1 VGGWRARG
9 LAPVRALVA
18 GLTGQLG
25 HGIVETAGEGLE
37 LVPLVRPIGRRSAT
51 RRVQAAFRE
60 RPELAAA
67 TVEGDVTQ
75 RRFGLDDE
83 AVRRLAPEIDVVLNV
98 AGETDWA
105 APQRRLFGTN
115 VLGAANGLE
124 LARALHDAG
133 GRCSLY
139 CYASSVHAAG
149 GLGGRIAEAELG
161 PDADRTPYE
170 QSKWLGEQAVLE
182 GARRDGGPAVA
193 VARIGGLVGSSV
205 TGHTV
210 KRNSL
215 YTLADRWDDLPRGLM
230 PLHPR
235 GRVDML
241 PRDLAADALLRM
253 VEGVR
258 TTRPPQPV
266 IAHVCAGEAAPSTS
280 ALLRAVRSLD
290 LVGARSRVRTL
301 PVPRRPLVWATQNAE
316 RFLTLS
322 SGDRNVVM
330 GLRYLAIDRIF
341 ERARLAQLAGELPA
355 PSVELLVR
363 LVFGISPPLPEPAP
377 EAGSLARFRG

>member
-1 VGGWRARG
+1 M
-9 LAPVRALVA
+9 RALVA

-25 HGIVETAGEGLE
+25 HGLVETAGDRLE
-37 LVPLVRPIGRRSAT
+37 IVPLVRPVGRRGPA
-51 RRVQAAFRE
+51 RRVESAFRD

-105 APQRRLFGTN
+105 APQRRLFGAN

-133 GRCSLY
+133 GRCGLY
-139 CYASSVHAAG
+139 CYASSIHAAG
-149 GLGGRIAEAELG
+149 GMAGRIAEVQLG

-170 QSKWLGEQAVLE
+170 QTKWLGEQAVLE
-182 GARRDGGPAVA
+182 GGRGDGPAVA
-193 VARIGGLVGSSV
+193 VARMGGLVGSSR

-230 PLHPR
+230 PVHPR

-241 PRDLAADALLRM
+241 PRDMAAEALIGL

-258 TTRPPQPV
+258 ERRPPEPV
-266 IAHVCAGEAAPSTS
+266 IAHVCAGEAAPSTL

-290 LVGARSRVRTL
+290 LAGVRSRVRAL

-316 RFLTLS
+316 RFLSLS
-322 SGDRNVVM
+322 GADRNVVM
-330 GLRYLAIDRIF
+330 GLRYLAIDRVF
-341 ERARLAQLAGELPA
+341 ERARLAQLSGALPA
-355 PSVELLVR
+355 PSLEELVR
-363 LVFGISPPLPEPAP
+363 LVFGAGAGEVEPAP
-377 EAGSLARFRG
+377 EYGSLARFRG